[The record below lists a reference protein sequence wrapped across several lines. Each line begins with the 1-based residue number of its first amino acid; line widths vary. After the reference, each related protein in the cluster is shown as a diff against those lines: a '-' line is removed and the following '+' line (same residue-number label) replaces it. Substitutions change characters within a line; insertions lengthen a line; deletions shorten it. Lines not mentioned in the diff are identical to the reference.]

1 MGDSG
6 RKKNPDIDNC
16 RFGHSVGMRGGADN
30 KRRYR
35 AKDGLPLSSDIAI
48 EADKAIEAL

>member
-1 MGDSG
+1 MGAFG